1 VILKKNISIL
11 KVYVEIVKKEVI
23 KNCDSFENRK
33 PFKDVLKSVK
43 ISRYKGELK

>member
-1 VILKKNISIL
+1 MKKNIFIL

-23 KNCDSFENRK
+23 KNYDSFENRK
-33 PFKDVLKSVK
+33 PSKIVLKSVK